1 MRPPARCPCDA
12 QAPLSLPLS
21 RISRPRRRPA
31 PPWSL
36 SPPRRFPSSLTRL
49 SLPLGIQAEQP
60 CAVRRSSAASGMS
73 GDLGL
78 CLVWE
83 AEMRERGLWREVE
96 RAKRILA
103 LQRAEQRAAAVSAAA
118 GETPGMSPAP
128 ESSSA
133 SSTTDAAA
141 TAPTAAPPFFIS
153 ERASRDPALLLFH
166 KYRDVLSV
174 LDPSDLLAN
183 LRLPRRHRGALRCL
197 GCGAC
202 AALTRRQAP
211 DNTGRNN
218 NARAGR
224 VSYLRGGAVSK
235 EGHFCAHKFTAF
247 SLSLLIGFVE
257 TTAFLPRKFP
267 FPFLST
273 FICTYF
279 FYIIVIVIAHRF
291 IEPGLCESRF
301 CFGIGGGHTRTH
313 HHLYSGLLPF

>member
-1 MRPPARCPCDA
+1 MAWPRLSVCLRSVCVCAPTASFGKGPLAGPALEGVA
-12 QAPLSLPLS
+12 L
-21 RISRPRRRPA
+21 PA
-31 PPWSL
+31 PHL
-36 SPPRRFPSSLTRL
+36 
-49 SLPLGIQAEQP
+49 
-60 CAVRRSSAASGMS
+60 AAL
-73 GDLGL
+73 D
-78 CLVWE
+78 
-83 AEMRERGLWREVE
+83 
-96 RAKRILA
+96 
-103 LQRAEQRAAAVSAAA
+103 
-118 GETPGMSPAP
+118 
-128 ESSSA
+128 
-133 SSTTDAAA
+133 STTDAAA

-247 SLSLLIGFVE
+247 
-257 TTAFLPRKFP
+257 
-267 FPFLST
+267 
-273 FICTYF
+273 
-279 FYIIVIVIAHRF
+279 IA
-291 IEPGLCESRF
+291 INWF
-301 CFGIGGGHTRTH
+301 C
-313 HHLYSGLLPF
+313 

>member
-202 AALTRRQAP
+202 AALTRCQAP

-247 SLSLLIGFVE
+247 
-257 TTAFLPRKFP
+257 
-267 FPFLST
+267 
-273 FICTYF
+273 
-279 FYIIVIVIAHRF
+279 IAVNW
-291 IEPGLCESRF
+291 F
-301 CFGIGGGHTRTH
+301 C
-313 HHLYSGLLPF
+313 